1 MYVKYTQNNNIRISE
16 AFKTI
21 IGASGPVLISFHTHT
36 HTYTH
41 THTHTHTQREKQN
54 QNVSSLSKTR
64 NVGNERC
71 IAT

>member
-41 THTHTHTQREKQN
+41 THTHTYT
-54 QNVSSLSKTR
+54 T
-64 NVGNERC
+64 
-71 IAT
+71 